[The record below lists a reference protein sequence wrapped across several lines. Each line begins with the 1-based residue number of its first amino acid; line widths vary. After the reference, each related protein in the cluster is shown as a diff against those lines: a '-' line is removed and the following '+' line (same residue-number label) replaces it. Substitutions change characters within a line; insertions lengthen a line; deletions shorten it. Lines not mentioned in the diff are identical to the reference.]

1 MIFFL
6 ENYKD
11 FTISFNHILEIILN
25 KKGILCKK
33 KQKEK
38 SSNFK
43 WRPQT
48 AWAMWQ
54 NNIHSYF
61 NQNLRISNC

>member
-38 SSNFK
+38 SSNYK

-48 AWAMWQ
+48 A
-54 NNIHSYF
+54 
-61 NQNLRISNC
+61 

>member
-1 MIFFL
+1 MKLYMDIIKNIFFR

-38 SSNFK
+38 SSN
-43 WRPQT
+43 
-48 AWAMWQ
+48 
-54 NNIHSYF
+54 YF
-61 NQNLRISNC
+61 FEQ